1 MFAHIKYDCDDDDD
15 GDDEFAL
22 LCVSFAL
29 LRSAPRRY
37 SRLHFQAS
45 SGFGSDPLD
54 SLRFTFLSLLLSLLL
69 FPLLYFLFLFIYAY
83 LFMRIR
89 PARYL
94 KMKMCVLSY

>member
-37 SRLHFQAS
+37 SRLHSQAS
-45 SGFGSDPLD
+45 SGFGPGPLD
-54 SLRFTFLSLLLSLLL
+54 SLRFTFLSLLPPR
-69 FPLLYFLFLFIYAY
+69 FPLLHSLFLFIYAY